1 MTHPDADDDDLDF
14 TSPKKA
20 APPPPPEKVASA
32 RKEASTG
39 SPQLAKTGFY
49 VAMARHSTGGRMPPR
64 NGQRHSIF
72 VIEDDKALAELVGEV
87 LAKSGFLTRFAKSRA
102 EINAEFN
109 KPPLPDLVLLDV
121 SLPDADGFQILE
133 RIRGNPKIK
142 NLPVIMMTG
151 KSEVT
156 DVARGLSLGADGYVT
171 KPFRISG
178 LVQAVNTVL
187 GVSSGS
193 SEGA

>member
-1 MTHPDADDDDLDF
+1 MTSTSDSEGDLDF
-14 TSPKKA
+14 TSPQKP
-20 APPPPPEKVASA
+20 APPPPPEKLASA

-49 VAMARHSTGGRMPPR
+49 VAMARNAGGRVVPR
-64 NGQRHSIF
+64 NGTRYSIF
-72 VIEDDKALAELVGEV
+72 IIEDDKALTDLVGEV
-87 LAKSGFLTRFAKSRA
+87 LTKAGFLTRFARNRS

-109 KPPLPDLVLLDV
+109 KPPLPDVVLLDV

-171 KPFRISG
+171 KPFKISG
-178 LVQAVNTVL
+178 LVQAVSTVL
-187 GVSSGS
+187 GIAQK
-193 SEGA
+193 E

>member
-1 MTHPDADDDDLDF
+1 MSHPDAADDLDF
-14 TSPKKA
+14 TAPAKPT
-20 APPPPPEKVASA
+20 PPPTPEKMATA

-49 VAMARHSTGGRMPPR
+49 VAMARNAGGRVTPR
-64 NGQRHSIF
+64 NGSRHSIF
-72 VIEDDKALAELVGEV
+72 IIEDDKALSELVGEV
-87 LAKSGFLTRFAKSRA
+87 LAKGGFLTRFARNRA
-102 EINAEFN
+102 EINNEFN

-121 SLPDADGFQILE
+121 KLPDADGFQILE
-133 RIRGNPKIK
+133 RIRGNQKIK

-171 KPFRISG
+171 KPFKISG

-187 GVSSGS
+187 GIEEKS
-193 SEGA
+193 

>member
-1 MTHPDADDDDLDF
+1 MMADPDDLDLDF
-14 TSPKKA
+14 TSPAKPS
-20 APPPPPEKVASA
+20 PPPPPEKVASA

-39 SPQLAKTGFY
+39 SPQLQKSGFY
-49 VAMARHSTGGRMPPR
+49 VAMARNAGQRILPR

-72 VIEDDKALAELVGEV
+72 IIEDDKSLAELVGEV
-87 LAKSGFLTRFAKSRA
+87 LAKAGFLTRFAKNRA

-109 KPPLPDLVLLDV
+109 NPPLPDLVLLDV

-133 RIRGNPKIK
+133 RIRANPKIK
-142 NLPVIMMTG
+142 SLPVIMMTG

-171 KPFRISG
+171 KPFKISG

-187 GVSSGS
+187 GISQ
-193 SEGA
+193 AAA

>member
-1 MTHPDADDDDLDF
+1 VTAHPDADEDDLDF
-14 TSPKKA
+14 TA
-20 APPPPPEKVASA
+20 APSKPTPPPPPEKVASA

-49 VAMARHSTGGRMPPR
+49 VAMARNAAGRTPPR
-64 NGQRHSIF
+64 NGSRHSIL
-72 VIEDDKALAELVGEV
+72 VVEDDPDLLKLVGEV
-87 LAKSGFLTRFAKSRA
+87 LAKAGFLTRFARSRA

-121 SLPDADGFQILE
+121 RLPDADGFNILE
-133 RIRGNPKIK
+133 RIRNNQKILK
-142 NLPVIMMTG
+142 LPVIMMTG

-171 KPFRISG
+171 KPFKISG
-178 LVQAVNTVL
+178 LISAVHTVL
-187 GVSSGS
+187 GLDQPTG
-193 SEGA
+193 

>member
-1 MTHPDADDDDLDF
+1 MTSTSDSEGDLDF
-14 TSPKKA
+14 TSPQKP
-20 APPPPPEKVASA
+20 APPPPPEKLASA

-49 VAMARHSTGGRMPPR
+49 VAMARNAGGRVVPR
-64 NGQRHSIF
+64 NGTRYSIF
-72 VIEDDKALAELVGEV
+72 IIEDDKALTDLVGEV
-87 LAKSGFLTRFAKSRA
+87 LTKAGFLTRFARNRT

-109 KPPLPDLVLLDV
+109 KPPLPDVVLLDV

-171 KPFRISG
+171 KPFKISG

-187 GVSSGS
+187 GI
-193 SEGA
+193 AQKD

>member
-1 MTHPDADDDDLDF
+1 MSGHPDADEDDLDF

-32 RKEASTG
+32 KKEASTG
-39 SPQLAKTGFY
+39 TPQLAKTGFY
-49 VAMARHSTGGRMPPR
+49 VAMARNAGTRVPPR

-72 VIEDDKALAELVGEV
+72 VIEDDKSLADLVGEV
-87 LAKSGFLTRFAKSRA
+87 LAKSGFLTKFAKSRA

-121 SLPDADGFQILE
+121 TLPDADGFQILE

-151 KSEVT
+151 RSEVT

-187 GVSSGS
+187 GIGGEKS
-193 SEGA
+193 

>member
-1 MTHPDADDDDLDF
+1 MTAHPDADDDLDF
-14 TSPKKA
+14 TAPAKPS
-20 APPPPPEKVASA
+20 PPPPPEKMASA
-32 RKEASTG
+32 RKEATTG

-49 VAMARHSTGGRMPPR
+49 VAMARNAGGRVTPR
-64 NGQRHSIF
+64 NGSRHSIF
-72 VIEDDKALAELVGEV
+72 IIEDDKALSELVGEV
-87 LAKSGFLTRFAKSRA
+87 LAKGGFLTRFARSRA

-121 SLPDADGFQILE
+121 KLPDADGFQILE
-133 RIRGNPKIK
+133 RIRGNQKIK
-142 NLPVIMMTG
+142 TLPVIMMTG

-171 KPFRISG
+171 KPFKISG

-187 GVSSGS
+187 GIEEKS
-193 SEGA
+193 

>member
-1 MTHPDADDDDLDF
+1 MSHPDAEEDDLDF
-14 TSPKKA
+14 TRAPSKP

-49 VAMARHSTGGRMPPR
+49 VAMARNAAGRIPPR
-64 NGQRHSIF
+64 NGARHSIL
-72 VIEDDKALAELVGEV
+72 VVEDDADLLKLVGEV
-87 LAKSGFLTRFAKSRA
+87 LAKAGFLTRFARSRA

-121 SLPDADGFQILE
+121 RLPDADGFNILE
-133 RIRGNPKIK
+133 RIRNNQKILK
-142 NLPVIMMTG
+142 LPVIMMTG
-151 KSEVT
+151 RSEVT

-171 KPFRISG
+171 KPFKISG
-178 LVQAVNTVL
+178 LISAVHTVL
-187 GVSSGS
+187 GLEQPG
-193 SEGA
+193 G

>member
-14 TSPKKA
+14 TSPVKA
-20 APPPPPEKVASA
+20 APPPPPDKVASA
-32 RKEASTG
+32 RKEATTG

-49 VAMARHSTGGRMPPR
+49 VAMARHAGMRLPPR

-72 VIEDDKALAELVGEV
+72 VIEDDKALSELVGEV

-187 GVSSGS
+187 GISGAS
-193 SEGA
+193 PEGG

>member
-1 MTHPDADDDDLDF
+1 MTAHPDAADDLDF
-14 TSPKKA
+14 TAPAKPS
-20 APPPPPEKVASA
+20 PPPPPEKMASA
-32 RKEASTG
+32 RKEAATG

-49 VAMARHSTGGRMPPR
+49 VAMARNAGGRVTPR
-64 NGQRHSIF
+64 NGSRHSIF
-72 VIEDDKALAELVGEV
+72 IIEDDKALSELVGEV
-87 LAKSGFLTRFAKSRA
+87 LAKGGFLTRFARSRA

-121 SLPDADGFQILE
+121 KLPDADGFQILE
-133 RIRGNPKIK
+133 RIRGNQKIK
-142 NLPVIMMTG
+142 SLPVIMMTG

-171 KPFRISG
+171 KPFKISG

-187 GVSSGS
+187 GIEEKS
-193 SEGA
+193 